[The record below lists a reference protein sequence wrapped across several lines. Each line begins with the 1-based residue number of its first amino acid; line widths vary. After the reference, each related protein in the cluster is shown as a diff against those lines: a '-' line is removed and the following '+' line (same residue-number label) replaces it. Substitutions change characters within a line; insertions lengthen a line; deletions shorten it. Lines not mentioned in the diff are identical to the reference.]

1 MYFCAFF
8 ILETL
13 FMDTFIQIIQFIFI
27 ISILVILHELGHFIP
42 AKLFKTKVEKFYLF
56 FDYKFS
62 LFKKKIG
69 DTVYGIGWIP
79 FGGYVKIAG
88 MIDESMDKEQM
99 KKPPQPWEFRSKP
112 TWQRFIIMIGGV
124 TVNFLLAWF
133 IYTALLV
140 YKGESYLDNSK
151 LKYGMYVNEVGQ
163 KLGLKTGDKV
173 VSIDN
178 KKVEKFGDVVMGI
191 LLGDQITV
199 IRNGKEVKIKL
210 TDEDKK
216 IILENQGDF
225 ISPAFPAKIDSI
237 LPNSVASK
245 SNLKKGDAIV
255 KIDGK
260 PIKYWDELTENIQK
274 HKTDSLELIVNRNNA
289 LIDLKIYVPK
299 EGKIGI
305 APDVSEIKTFATTKK
320 YDFFEAIPKG
330 FNQTIDVLTKQVRQF
345 KLFNS
350 KSEGYKHVKGP
361 IGIVNLMPKTWDW
374 MFIWKFTAMFSVWL
388 AFLNLLPIPALDGGH
403 IVFLLYE
410 MITGRK
416 PTEKVLE
423 IAQIIGFII
432 VMGIMLL
439 VFGSD
444 IYHLIFG

>member
-1 MYFCAFF
+1 
-8 ILETL
+8 
-13 FMDTFIQIIQFIFI
+13 
-27 ISILVILHELGHFIP
+27 
-42 AKLFKTKVEKFYLF
+42 
-56 FDYKFS
+56 
-62 LFKKKIG
+62 
-69 DTVYGIGWIP
+69 
-79 FGGYVKIAG
+79 

-133 IYTALLV
+133 IYTTLLV